1 MNWDRIQTNWNQ
13 YKTSI
18 RETFAKLT
26 DDDLVKIDGR
36 RDQFLGKLQERYG
49 YSRDIA
55 EQKLTDFAAKMD
67 SVKMGAGTPG
77 SSNPTGNRDR
87 MGGTPTPRKGEKV

>member
-1 MNWDRIQTNWNQ
+1 MNWDRIQTNWKQ
-13 YKTSI
+13 YKTSV

-26 DDDLVKIDGR
+26 DDDLEKIDGR

-55 EQKLTDFAAKMD
+55 EQKLTDFTAKM
-67 SVKMGAGTPG
+67 GTASPNKSDRPG
-77 SSNPTGNRDR
+77 SNPSGS
-87 MGGTPTPRKGEKV
+87 PRKGEKV

>member
-1 MNWDRIQTNWNQ
+1 MNWDRIQTNWKQ
-13 YKTSI
+13 YKTTV

-26 DDDLVKIDGR
+26 DDDLEKIDGR

-55 EQKLTDFAAKMD
+55 EQKLTDFAVKMD
-67 SVKMGAGTPG
+67 SVKTAG
-77 SSNPTGNRDR
+77 SSHAPSGNRDR
-87 MGGTPTPRKGEKV
+87 MPPKGDKG

>member
-1 MNWDRIQTNWNQ
+1 MNWDRIQTNWKQ
-13 YKTSI
+13 YKTSV

-26 DDDLVKIDGR
+26 DDDLEKIDGR

-67 SVKMGAGTPG
+67 MAKTASPTSGGTSGGNRGAGNTTPG
-77 SSNPTGNRDR
+77 
-87 MGGTPTPRKGEKV
+87 TPRKGDKG

>member
-1 MNWDRIQTNWNQ
+1 MNWDRIQTNWKQ
-13 YKTSI
+13 YKTSV

-26 DDDLVKIDGR
+26 DDDLEKIDGR

-55 EQKLTDFAAKMD
+55 EQKLTDFTAKMGTSGPNKD
-67 SVKMGAGTPG
+67 RTGASPGTP
-77 SSNPTGNRDR
+77 S
-87 MGGTPTPRKGEKV
+87 PRKGEKV